1 MAGGRREEAGADAT
15 LVAAGA
21 AAGCGVGTAR
31 PLEREK
37 GAEEEARSQVEKAR
51 ARLACRGVAAGA
63 S

>member
-1 MAGGRREEAGADAT
+1 MAERWREEAGAEAT

-21 AAGCGVGTAR
+21 RAGCGAGTATL
-31 PLEREK
+31 LEREK
-37 GAEEEARSQVEKAR
+37 GAEAEARSPVANTR